1 MTRHPVSL
9 VRLLRRLARDERGTT
24 LVELAIVLPLFLL
37 LFFGLIDFGR
47 LGFEYVM
54 TEKATDIATRI
65 AVARPAACPGVPTMN
80 ARGPVAVGTA
90 PPRFGTS
97 CNAGGAICA
106 NPGTITCVGSAANP
120 TSAEIWAAI
129 SGVMPTGATQAN
141 LRFSYAYDPNLG
153 FVGGPYV
160 PMVTVEITN
169 LAFQFATPLGGLAQL
184 TGNSLSTG
192 PTITFP
198 PMSVSLPGEDLAQGN
213 NG

>member
-1 MTRHPVSL
+1 MTRHPFPRK
-9 VRLLRRLARDERGTT
+9 RLLRRLARDERGTT

-54 TEKATDIATRI
+54 TGKATDIATRI
-65 AVARPAACPGVPTMN
+65 AVVRPAACPGVPTTN
-80 ARGPVAVGTA
+80 ARGPVAAGTV
-90 PPRFGTS
+90 PPRFGTN
-97 CNAGGAICA
+97 CGAGGSVCA
-106 NPGTITCVGSAANP
+106 DPGTITCAGSAANA

-153 FVGGPYV
+153 FLGGPYV
-160 PMVTVEITN
+160 PMVTVEISN
-169 LAFQFATPLGGLAQL
+169 LSFQFATPLGGLAQL
-184 TGNSLSTG
+184 TGNTLGVG

-198 PMSVSLPGEDLAQGN
+198 SMSVSLPGEDLAQGN